1 MTNRIQLSDHFNFKR
16 LLLFTY
22 PSMLMVIFTSIY
34 SIVDGVMVSNY
45 VGVTPFAALNLIWPF
60 VAVLGS
66 IGFLLGTGGCAL
78 VAKTMGEGEKDKA
91 KEMFSLLTYTA
102 LALSVI
108 LGGLGLFFSRD
119 AAIFLGA
126 EGEMVEHC
134 VVYAD
139 ILLICLPTYV
149 MQVYF
154 QPFLIAAE
162 RPKLA
167 MWVTIAAGVSNMVF
181 DVFFIGFL
189 EMGIAGAAWASVTGM
204 LIGWLVPLYY
214 FYKRKW
220 LRRCSWDWSVLKKAS
235 SNGLSELLLNVSLS
249 LVSMLYMYQLIRQS
263 GEDGVAAYGVISY
276 FAFTFAALFIGYGI
290 GVSPVV
296 SYHYGAANKR
306 EMRNLLKKSLT
317 IVVTGGIVIALLA
330 QVLAR
335 PLSVVFVGYDK
346 DLLELTVLAFRI
358 YSLHFIVTGVNI
370 FASEFFTALNNG
382 PVSALI
388 SMTRTLVFE
397 SGCVLLLPFLFGI
410 EYIWWAVLVA
420 ETLAMILSFSLIYKY
435 RNRYGYWTVDD

>member
-1 MTNRIQLSDHFNFKR
+1 MSRIQLSDHFNFKR

-34 SIVDGVMVSNY
+34 SIVDGVMVSNF
-45 VGVTPFAALNLIWPF
+45 VGTTPFAALNLIWPF

-78 VAKTMGEGEKDKA
+78 VAKTMGEGEGDKA
-91 KEMFSLLTYTA
+91 KSIFSLLTYTA
-102 LALSVI
+102 LTFSVV
-108 LGGLGLFFSRD
+108 LGVLGLFFTRD

-134 VVYAD
+134 VVYAQ

-154 QPFLIAAE
+154 QSFLIVAE
-162 RPKLA
+162 RPRYA

-181 DVFFIGFL
+181 DVVFIGFFD
-189 EMGIAGAAWASVTGM
+189 MGIAGAAWASNVGM
-204 LIGWLVPLYY
+204 AIGGFVPLYY

-220 LRRCSWDWSVLKKAS
+220 LRRCHWDFTAIRKAC
-235 SNGLSELLLNVSLS
+235 SNGLSELVLNISLS

-296 SYHYGAANKR
+296 SYHYGAENKR
-306 EMRNLLKKSLT
+306 EMHSLLKKSMT
-317 IVVTGGIVIALLA
+317 IVVTAGIVIALIA

-335 PLSVVFVGYDK
+335 PLSVIFVGYDEA
-346 DLLELTVLAFRI
+346 LLELTVHAFRI
-358 YSLHFIVTGVNI
+358 YSLHFIVTGINI

-382 PVSALI
+382 PISALI
-388 SMTRTLVFE
+388 SLTRTLVLE

-410 EYIWWAVLVA
+410 EVIWWAVLVA
-420 ETLAMILSFSLIYKY
+420 ETLAMLLSLSLIFKY
-435 RNRYGYWTVDD
+435 RKRYGY

>member
-91 KEMFSLLTYTA
+91 KEMFSLLTYTV
-102 LALSVI
+102 LALSVL

-181 DVFFIGFL
+181 DVVFIGFFQ
-189 EMGIAGAAWASVTGM
+189 MGIAGAAWASVTGM
-204 LIGWLVPLYY
+204 VIGWLVPLYY

-220 LRRCSWDWSVLKKAS
+220 LRRCSWDWSALKQAS
-235 SNGLSELLLNVSLS
+235 SNGISELVLNISLS

-263 GEDGVAAYGVISY
+263 GEDGVAAYGVLSY

-296 SYHYGAANKR
+296 SYHYGAGNKQ
-306 EMRNLLKKSLT
+306 EMHSLLKKSMT
-317 IVVTGGIVIALLA
+317 IVISAGIVIALLA

-335 PLSVVFVGYDK
+335 PLSVIFVGYDEA
-346 DLLELTVLAFRI
+346 LLELTVHAFRI
-358 YSLHFIVTGVNI
+358 YSLHFIVTGINI
-370 FASEFFTALNNG
+370 FASEYFTALNNG

-388 SMTRTLVFE
+388 SMARTLVFE
-397 SGCVLLLPFLFGI
+397 SSCVLLLPILFGI
-410 EYIWWAVLVA
+410 EGIWWAVLVA
-420 ETLAMILSFSLIYKY
+420 ETLAMILSVSLIYKY
-435 RNRYGYWTVDD
+435 RSRYGY